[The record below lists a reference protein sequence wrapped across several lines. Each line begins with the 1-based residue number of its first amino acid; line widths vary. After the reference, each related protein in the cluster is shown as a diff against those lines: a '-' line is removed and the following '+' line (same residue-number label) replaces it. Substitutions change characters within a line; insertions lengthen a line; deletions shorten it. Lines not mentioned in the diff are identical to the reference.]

1 MKPEHI
7 FHEIYGAYFITVQRI
22 INAALDKRLQ
32 RKDVEKI
39 IRTSAFQETP
49 WLLMERIE
57 RGDFGGVLD
66 KDYTTSICA
75 LENRPMTEI
84 ERRWLKTISLD
95 PRIRLFEFDFS
106 GLDNIEPLYTQED
119 LLVCGQYG
127 NGDNY
132 NNVEYQEKFKVILK
146 CLRENKTILLS
157 YTSAHYEKFNG
168 EVYPLYLQY
177 SLKEDVFRLVAVYE
191 KCKFT
196 YNLSRMDSCKIG
208 KHYDSVVEYF
218 DAEQSY
224 VEVSIENDRQ
234 TLERFLLYFANYER
248 KTTAIDDKH
257 FIVKMR
263 FPKQDETE
271 VLINILSFAPM
282 AKIVAPSNMLAEFK
296 RRMQKQAAFLRR

>member
-1 MKPEHI
+1 MNPEHI
-7 FHEIYGAYFITVQRI
+7 FHEIYGVYFTTVQRI
-22 INAALDKRLQ
+22 INATLNKKLQ

-39 IRTSAFQETP
+39 IRDSAFQETS

-57 RGDFGGVLD
+57 KGDFEGVLD
-66 KDYTTSICA
+66 KDYTTPICA
-75 LENRPMTEI
+75 FVNRPMTEI
-84 ERRWLKTISLD
+84 ERRWFKTISLD
-95 PRIRLFEFDFS
+95 PRIKLFDFDFS

-119 LLVCGQYG
+119 LLVCGEYG

-132 NNVEYQEKFKVILK
+132 NDAKYQEKFKVILK
-146 CLRENKTILLS
+146 CLHENKTIFLI
-157 YTSAHYEKFNG
+157 YTSAHEEKFNG

-177 SLKEDVFRLVAVYE
+177 SLKEDVFRLAAVYE
-191 KCKFT
+191 NRKFT

-208 KHYDSVVEYF
+208 SYYDLPVEHI

-248 KTTAIDDKH
+248 RTTAIDDKH

-271 VLINILSFAPM
+271 VLINILSFTPM

-296 RRMQKQAAFLRR
+296 RRIQKQAAFFRR